1 MKKLIILLFVLSIL
15 ITGCS
20 INKVDMESI
29 DSIIDTVLKKN
40 TKLKNVNFEGYSYYI
55 PNGLTFLDKNDYNAV
70 LKDQYGNYYYLYID
84 VVSKHHNI
92 KKKYSINKKA
102 FYSKAIKKGNKFG
115 YLEINKTGDKYFI
128 EAMYNY
134 MKIESYVDE
143 DHLNTSLADIST
155 ILSSIKYNEKILDTT
170 VGENILNYKEK
181 SYNIFDTKKKS
192 SNFLDYEK
200 EYDKTDEKTVDEDN
214 LEIEEEE

>member
-1 MKKLIILLFVLSIL
+1 MLIFRYKK
-15 ITGCS
+15 G
-20 INKVDMESI
+20 N
-29 DSIIDTVLKKN
+29 
-40 TKLKNVNFEGYSYYI
+40 
-55 PNGLTFLDKNDYNAV
+55 FLDKNDYNAV

-155 ILSSIKYNEKILDTT
+155 ILSSVKYNEKILDTT

-181 SYNIFDTKKKS
+181 SYNIFDTKKKNT
-192 SNFLDYEK
+192 NFLDYEK

-214 LEIEEEE
+214 LEIEEGE